1 MADSIL
7 DTVKPA
13 LGLDLAD
20 SSFDLDVV
28 MLINGTFGKLYQ
40 LDVGPTDGFAITNNN
55 AQWPDYVTDPDLR
68 GLVEAYMVMSV
79 KMAFDPPGTSF
90 GIDATNK
97 QIEKLAVHIVTRAE
111 TLDPPSDPF
120 EEAS

>member
-7 DTVKPA
+7 DSVKAA
-13 LGLDLAD
+13 LGLSLAD

-28 MLINGTFGKLYQ
+28 VLINGTFGKLYQ
-40 LDVGPTDGFAITNNN
+40 MDVGPSDGFSVTNSN
-55 AQWPDYVTDPDLR
+55 AQWTDYVTDPDLR
-68 GLVEAYMVMSV
+68 GLVEAYMAMSV

-90 GIDATNK
+90 AIDATNK

-111 TLDPPSDPF
+111 TLDPPSDPL